1 MVPSLSGNVSRGSV
15 SCGCPATASQPQP
28 WRVPDP
34 WLQSGADSGTK
45 EPAEEGGRGA
55 RRGLGPE
62 WNAKRAELVLERMST
77 GGRGGGDRVKPPMG
91 HGSGDGSFLM
101 LRPWNPKG
109 GYTGWELCRDSG
121 LESNH
126 LFVGGQDHSTH
137 SFRNQVIAF
146 SRAGPFRDTWGPSP
160 CSCSS
165 PQATAECDSQLG

>member
-1 MVPSLSGNVSRGSV
+1 MFHVAPSPAGVQPLRRSHSRGE
-15 SCGCPATASQPQP
+15 CLTPGCRAGQTAGRRSLQRKEAAEREGG
-28 WRVPDP
+28 WG
-34 WLQSGADSGTK
+34 QSGMRRELSLCWK
-45 EPAEEGGRGA
+45 ECQR
-55 RRGLGPE
+55 
-62 WNAKRAELVLERMST
+62 
-77 GGRGGGDRVKPPMG
+77 GGRGGGGRVKPPMG